1 MSPILIASVV
11 LAGSLG
17 ALLRYWSTRM
27 VAADHFPTPVL
38 LVNIAGSLLAGV
50 LVSLSSAGVLQ
61 TEFLVILVTGF
72 CGGLTTFSTLSVE
85 TIQLIRD
92 GHPVVAAASI
102 TTNLVLGIGAAT
114 LGFLVAGLI
123 T

>member
-27 VAADHFPTPVL
+27 VAADQFPTPVL
-38 LVNIAGSLLAGV
+38 LVNVAGSLLAGV

-92 GHPVVAAASI
+92 GHPVVAATSI

-114 LGFLVAGLI
+114 LGFLVTGLN

>member
-27 VAADHFPTPVL
+27 VAADRFPTPVL
-38 LVNIAGSLLAGV
+38 LVNVAGSLLAGV
-50 LVSLSSAGVLQ
+50 LVGLSSAGVLQ

-123 T
+123 A

>member
-1 MSPILIASVV
+1 MSPILIVAVL

-27 VAADHFPTPVL
+27 VNADHFPTPVL
-38 LVNIAGSLLAGV
+38 LVNVAGSLLAGV
-50 LVSLSSAGVLQ
+50 LLQLANAGVLPSG
-61 TEFLVILVTGF
+61 FLVILVTGF

-92 GHPVVAAASI
+92 GRPVIAAASI
-102 TTNLVLGIGAAT
+102 VTNLVLGIGAAT
-114 LGFLVAGLI
+114 LGFLAAGLI
-123 T
+123 A